1 MTKVMVSTEEVEE
14 ISEEILEAEEAS
26 TEVSIVVEVNSEGTE
41 EEVAL
46 IKMKE
51 NIHQMTNNNKS
62 KNILLLNNI
71 KSQDIMK
78 KLKRN
83 LSIISSE
90 LKKRL
95 M

>member
-1 MTKVMVSTEEVEE
+1 MVSTEEVEE
-14 ISEEILEAEEAS
+14 ISEEILEVEEAS